1 MFMLLSGSPPFTG
14 ESDEAIIESVKKKE
28 FSFEASEFDFVSEEA
43 KDLIKK
49 LLVPEEFRITALQAL
64 SHPWFNIK
72 SKQKPITKETFSL
85 VSKKLKEFN
94 ISSKLKDAVKAFI
107 ISQVL
112 TPKDTKSIR
121 DVFFFI
127 DEDNDGRLTQK
138 DLLNYFNHHKDAK
151 DAKQEAFNIMKKLD
165 TDNKGFIE
173 YSQFLRATLDSEL
186 VFSEKNVIMAFDLL
200 DTEKKSF
207 ITAEQLMNTL
217 SDDENV
223 EIWKKIIRDIN
234 KNIENSL
241 TLEKF
246 IKTLV

>member
-85 VSKKLKEFN
+85 VSKNLKEFN

-112 TPKDTKSIR
+112 T
-121 DVFFFI
+121 
-127 DEDNDGRLTQK
+127 QK
-138 DLLNYFNHHKDAK
+138 DLMTYFNHHKDAK